1 MVLPCKVSFPSHA
14 PPSPPDP
21 CRLLSCG
28 TAESYAIRVYG
39 AVFCV
44 GVVLS
49 ELNVTSAIRNTV
61 LVQNWISRG
70 IFYAL

>member
-1 MVLPCKVSFPSHA
+1 
-14 PPSPPDP
+14 
-21 CRLLSCG
+21 
-28 TAESYAIRVYG
+28 VYG

-49 ELNVTSAIRNTV
+49 ELNMTTAIRNTV